1 MFHFSKIFFC
11 NIVAFKSRLL
21 TFAIDS
27 NLIQIDIM
35 KVAYIFK
42 TNMAST
48 FQLATMILPQLE
60 QKTHGVE
67 VVGMFFFDDNTYML
81 RKGNKIG
88 ERLNQIAKETGMLVM
103 ACDQCAIRRD
113 LAEGSFEQCGT
124 GSVQPKNM
132 IEVGQVG
139 CFPQLY
145 SALSG
150 NMPNMVI
157 TL

>member
-1 MFHFSKIFFC
+1 
-11 NIVAFKSRLL
+11 
-21 TFAIDS
+21 
-27 NLIQIDIM
+27 M

-60 QKTHGVE
+60 QNTHGVE
-67 VVGMFFFDDNTYML
+67 VVGMFFFDENAQVL
-81 RKGNKIG
+81 RAGNEIG
-88 ERLNQIAKETGMLVM
+88 ERLNKIAKEKNMLIM
-103 ACDQCAIRRD
+103 ACDQCALRRD
-113 LAEGSFEQCGT
+113 LAEGDFDQCGT
-124 GSVQPKNM
+124 GSVKPKNM

-150 NMPNMVI
+150 NVPNLVI

>member
-1 MFHFSKIFFC
+1 MINK
-11 NIVAFKSRLL
+11 VVEKLA
-21 TFAIDS
+21 
-27 NLIQIDIM
+27 IM

-60 QKTHGVE
+60 QNNHGVE
-67 VVGMFFFDDNTYML
+67 VVGMFFFDENAHVL
-81 RKGNKIG
+81 RKGNEIG
-88 ERLNQIAKETGMLVM
+88 ERLNKIAKEKGMLLM
-103 ACDQCAIRRD
+103 ACDQCALRRD
-113 LAEGSFEQCGT
+113 LAEGAFEECGS
-124 GSVQPKNM
+124 GNVVPKNM

-145 SALSG
+145 GALSG
-150 NMPNMVI
+150 NIPNLVI

>member
-1 MFHFSKIFFC
+1 
-11 NIVAFKSRLL
+11 
-21 TFAIDS
+21 
-27 NLIQIDIM
+27 M

-67 VVGMFFFDDNTYML
+67 VAGMFFFDDNAYVL
-81 RKGNKIG
+81 RKGNETG

-113 LAEGSFEQCGT
+113 LAEGAFEQCGT
-124 GSVQPKNM
+124 GSVRPKNM

>member
-1 MFHFSKIFFC
+1 
-11 NIVAFKSRLL
+11 
-21 TFAIDS
+21 
-27 NLIQIDIM
+27 M

-60 QKTHGVE
+60 QKIHGVE
-67 VVGMFFFDDNTYML
+67 VVGMFFFDENTHVL
-81 RKGNKIG
+81 RQGNETG
-88 ERLNQIAKETGMLVM
+88 ERLNKIAKESGMLVM
-103 ACDQCAIRRD
+103 ACDQCALRRD
-113 LAEGSFEQCGT
+113 LAKGKFDQCGT
-124 GSVQPKNM
+124 GSVQTKNM

-150 NMPNMVI
+150 NMPDLVI

>member
-1 MFHFSKIFFC
+1 
-11 NIVAFKSRLL
+11 
-21 TFAIDS
+21 
-27 NLIQIDIM
+27 M

-60 QKTHGVE
+60 QKIHGVE
-67 VVGMFFFDDNTYML
+67 VVGMFFFDENTHVL
-81 RKGNKIG
+81 RQGNETG
-88 ERLNQIAKETGMLVM
+88 ERLNKIAKESGMLVM
-103 ACDQCAIRRD
+103 ACDQCALRRD
-113 LAEGSFEQCGT
+113 LAKGKFDQCGT
-124 GSVQPKNM
+124 GSVPPKNM

-150 NMPNMVI
+150 NMPDLVI

>member
-1 MFHFSKIFFC
+1 
-11 NIVAFKSRLL
+11 
-21 TFAIDS
+21 
-27 NLIQIDIM
+27 M

-42 TNMAST
+42 TGMAST

-60 QKTHGVE
+60 TGIHGVE
-67 VVGMFFFDDNTYML
+67 VVGMFFFDDNL
-81 RKGNKIG
+81 SILNKDNEIGKRLNKIAT
-88 ERLNQIAKETGMLVM
+88 EKGMLIM

-113 LAEGSFEQCGT
+113 MAEGSFDMCGT
-124 GSVQPKNM
+124 GSVTPKNM
-132 IEVGQVG
+132 IEVATVG

-150 NMPNMVI
+150 NPPQLVI